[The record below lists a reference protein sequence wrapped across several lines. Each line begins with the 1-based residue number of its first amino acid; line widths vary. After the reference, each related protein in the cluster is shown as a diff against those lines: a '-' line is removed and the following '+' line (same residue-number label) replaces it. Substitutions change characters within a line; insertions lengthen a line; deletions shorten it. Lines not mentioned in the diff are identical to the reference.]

1 MIKFGV
7 MANTHPAPGTDLR
20 RLVDELI
27 AEAQHA
33 ERAGFDSFFLTEHHQ
48 EPSGYI
54 PSPLP
59 LAAAIA
65 ARTSTIRIGTG
76 IAILP
81 LYHPTRLAEDCAVVD
96 IISKG
101 RLILGVGQGYQ
112 DGDFAAYGLEV
123 KDRVS
128 LFEEGLEIVKRAW
141 TEEKVYFVGKRYTL
155 QNVMVTPKPVQKP
168 HPPIWVAALGDEP
181 MKRAG
186 RLGDALLAD
195 SFQLPDR
202 LKRRV
207 KLYRDTAESRGRA
220 HKVVVFREGFVAGT
234 REEAIRLYES
244 GLLSTHRYYWRH
256 GSYYQDIKKEEDLD
270 LRRISLERLILGAP
284 ADCIERVETW
294 HREVGADYFLIRFRH
309 PGGPPH
315 ERVLEALELFGR
327 DVIPRFRC
335 PHPDTHEEDRV

>member
-7 MANTHPAPGTDLR
+7 MANTHPLPGTDLAR
-20 RLVDELI
+20 MVDEVI

-33 ERAGFDSFFLTEHHQ
+33 ERCGFDSFFLTEHHQ
-48 EPSGYI
+48 EPAGYL

-112 DGDFAAYGLEV
+112 EGDFAAYGLEV

-128 LFEEGLEIVKRAW
+128 LFEEGIEIIRRAW
-141 TEEKVYFVGKRYTL
+141 TEERVYFVGKRHTL
-155 QNVMVTPKPVQKP
+155 HNVDGDAQARPE
-168 HPPIWVAALGDEP
+168 AASAHLGGRARRRADEAGGA
-181 MKRAG
+181 AG
-186 RLGDALLAD
+186 RRAAR
-195 SFQLPDR
+195 R
-202 LKRRV
+202 LVPAPRS
-207 KLYRDTAESRGRA
+207 AQAPGRA
-220 HKVVVFREGFVAGT
+220 LPRHRARAAAAPHKVVVFREGYVAPT
-234 REEAIRLYES
+234 REQAIADYEA
-244 GLLSTHRYYWRH
+244 GLLSTHRYYWRN
-256 GSYYQDIKKEEDLD
+256 GSYYQDIKKEEDLT
-270 LRRISLERLILGAP
+270 LQRISLDRLILGSP
-284 ADCIERVETW
+284 DDCVERIRTW

-309 PGGPPH
+309 PPGRRH
-315 ERVLEALELFGR
+315 AKVLQALSLFGEA
-327 DVIPRFRC
+327 VIPRFS
-335 PHPDTHEEDRV
+335 

>member
-1 MIKFGV
+1 MIQFGV
-7 MANTHPAPGTDLR
+7 MANTHPAPGTDLPR
-20 RLVDELI
+20 MVDELI
-27 AEAQHA
+27 IEAQQA

-48 EPSGYI
+48 EPSGYL

-59 LAAAIA
+59 LAAALA
-65 ARTSTIRIGTG
+65 ARTSTIRLGTG

-81 LYHPTRLAEDCAVVD
+81 LYHPIRLAEDCAVID

-112 DGDFAAYGLEV
+112 EGDFAAFGLKV
-123 KDRVS
+123 SDRVS
-128 LFEEGLEIVKRAW
+128 LFEESIEILRRAW

-195 SFQLPDR
+195 SFQLPER

-207 KLYRDTAESRGRA
+207 ALYRETAESRGRA
-220 HKVVVFREGFVAGT
+220 HKVVVFREGFVAPT
-234 REEAIRLYES
+234 REEAIRRYEA

-256 GSYYQDIKKEEDLD
+256 GSYYPDIKKEEDLD
-270 LRRISLERLILGAP
+270 LARISLERLILGSP
-284 ADCIERVETW
+284 DDCVERIQTW

-309 PGGPPH
+309 PGGPAHPQ
-315 ERVLEALELFGR
+315 VLEALELFGR
-327 DVIPRFRC
+327 EVIPRFR
-335 PHPDTHEEDRV
+335 